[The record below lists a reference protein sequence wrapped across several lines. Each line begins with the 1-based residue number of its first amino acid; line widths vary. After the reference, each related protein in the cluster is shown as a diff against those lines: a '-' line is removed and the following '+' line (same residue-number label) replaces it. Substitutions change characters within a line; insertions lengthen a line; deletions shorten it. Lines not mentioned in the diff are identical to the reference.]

1 MRPIDVGKHL
11 YGGERLGLIII
22 LVGEVLLVD
31 VRIFEMRPKLEQ
43 ILVRIVIRAKLKDI
57 EFSKEYK

>member
-1 MRPIDVGKHL
+1 M
-11 YGGERLGLIII
+11 
-22 LVGEVLLVD
+22 
-31 VRIFEMRPKLEQ
+31 RIFEMRPKLEQ